1 MESVK
6 GLKKNLGDKEVR
18 LSVNTPPSLYY
29 CESQE
34 NMSTLYLYI
43 DLLKSDIYIAS
54 YLVVAV
60 SLEGLSPFQVSFPL
74 LLDRGTFSLIHVIC

>member
-34 NMSTLYLYI
+34 NM
-43 DLLKSDIYIAS
+43 
-54 YLVVAV
+54 
-60 SLEGLSPFQVSFPL
+60 
-74 LLDRGTFSLIHVIC
+74 